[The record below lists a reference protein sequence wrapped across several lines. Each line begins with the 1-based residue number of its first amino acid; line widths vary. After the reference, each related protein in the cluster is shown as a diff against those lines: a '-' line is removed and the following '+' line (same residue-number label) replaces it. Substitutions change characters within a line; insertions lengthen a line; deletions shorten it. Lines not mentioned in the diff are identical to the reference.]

1 MKFSKLIEKAEKI
14 AAYYQQ
20 GRQIKSGKLTK
31 LQRLLNDKVAR
42 YEARLEED
50 MNELKRQKLG
60 TRLKVVRAQLQKS
73 INLAANS

>member
-1 MKFSKLIEKAEKI
+1 MKFSKLIERAEKI

-20 GRQIKSGKLTK
+20 GHQIKPSQVTK

-50 MNELKRQKLG
+50 MNERKRQSLE
-60 TRLKVVRAQLQKS
+60 TRLKVVKAQLQKS
-73 INLAANS
+73 IDLAANS